1 METSQLSYGKVGQ
14 SMRSGEEIRQKLM
27 YYQGMLAAIE
37 ALGSVDRPD
46 AFLTLASY
54 LPKEALPVVGTSTHI
69 DEFLERLPLG
79 ERQWVEG
86 LFDLPGFYIEKVVG
100 NRIVILQW
108 VLGGG

>member
-1 METSQLSYGKVGQ
+1 
-14 SMRSGEEIRQKLM
+14 MRSEEEIREKLT

-54 LPKEALPVVGTSTHI
+54 LPKEALAVMGTSTQI
-69 DEFLERLPLG
+69 DEFLDRLPL
-79 ERQWVEG
+79 EDRQWVEG

-100 NRIVILQW
+100 KKIDILQW